1 MDSICP
7 RVLLVD
13 LSLIQLSIMT
23 KIPDKLTP
31 VKMRIKNHEKGSRKT
46 ECRRIEIEA
55 REASAANTLMW
66 PTRPKRMGMI
76 IEPQRN
82 PT

>member
-1 MDSICP
+1 M
-7 RVLLVD
+7 
-13 LSLIQLSIMT
+13 
-23 KIPDKLTP
+23 
-31 VKMRIKNHEKGSRKT
+31 
-46 ECRRIEIEA
+46 EIEA